1 MDVRADAVP
10 LSRGV
15 QISDTTPLALVSAKK
30 SQSAYKTPNIP
41 IFWKD
46 EREDPKI
53 PANILQISIAS
64 ILLES
69 AHPRRNKDR
78 MIYVARNTGRYE
90 YMNIQK
96 AYMSRS
102 TRLLYQKPKGWV
114 SYDNNNGKC

>member
-30 SQSAYKTPNIP
+30 SQSAYKTLNIP
-41 IFWKD
+41 IWKD
-46 EREDPKI
+46 VREDPKI
-53 PANILQISIAS
+53 PANILQMSMAS

-69 AHPRRNKDR
+69 AHPSRNKDR

>member
-41 IFWKD
+41 IWKD
-46 EREDPKI
+46 KREDPKI
-53 PANILQISIAS
+53 PANILQINIAS

-96 AYMSRS
+96 AYMSRL
-102 TRLLYQKPKGWV
+102 TRLLYQKPKG
-114 SYDNNNGKC
+114 